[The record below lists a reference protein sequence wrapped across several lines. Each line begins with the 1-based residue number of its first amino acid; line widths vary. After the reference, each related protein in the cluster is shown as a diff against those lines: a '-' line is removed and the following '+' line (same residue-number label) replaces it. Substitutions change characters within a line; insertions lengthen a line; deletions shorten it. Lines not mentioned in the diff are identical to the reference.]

1 MMHFGARE
9 RARSQGYCVQKVGVL
24 PVLRL
29 GSKLSKAVIKLHALH
44 DDQSLTRSLHRL
56 ESKLADSE
64 SYIPAHVRAPDPRVT
79 VQ

>member
-24 PVLRL
+24 PVPRL

-56 ESKLADSE
+56 ENRIKQLIESLTFRRALARP
-64 SYIPAHVRAPDPRVT
+64 I
-79 VQ
+79 

>member
-9 RARSQGYCVQKVGVL
+9 CARSEGYCVQKVGVL

-56 ESKLADSE
+56 EN
-64 SYIPAHVRAPDPRVT
+64 
-79 VQ
+79 

>member
-9 RARSQGYCVQKVGVL
+9 RARPQGYCVQKVGVL

-56 ESKLADSE
+56 ENRIKQLIESLTFRRALARP
-64 SYIPAHVRAPDPRVT
+64 I
-79 VQ
+79 

>member
-56 ESKLADSE
+56 EN
-64 SYIPAHVRAPDPRVT
+64 
-79 VQ
+79 